1 MRKRTLTKRQEDIL
15 DFIGSYTQENKY
27 PPTVREIG
35 RAVGLS
41 SPSSVQTQLTKLANL
56 GYITRDSSKS
66 RSMVVTNRAR
76 RERQGEAASTTS
88 PAVAAP
94 TPARTSSTLVPL
106 VGRVAAGMPILAEE
120 NIEDEV
126 PVPTALFGDAGSFLL
141 TVHGESMVDA
151 GIYDGDVLLVKEQ
164 SCADDGQIV
173 IALLGEE
180 ATVKRYFREKDC
192 IRLQPENEAMEPIY
206 TRDAQVL
213 GVVTGLFRSL

>member
-41 SPSSVQTQLTKLANL
+41 SPSSVQTQLTKLAEL

-76 RERQGEAASTTS
+76 KERQGEAASTTS
-88 PAVAAP
+88 PAAAAP
-94 TPARTSSTLVPL
+94 ARSSSTLLPL
-106 VGRVAAGMPILAEE
+106 VGRVAAGTPILAEE
-120 NIEDEV
+120 NIEEEV

-206 TRDAQVL
+206 TRDAHVL
-213 GVVTGLFRSL
+213 GVVMGLFRSL